1 MRDRTVGL
9 LVSVELLMSLG
20 FGATAT
26 TLGWQGYSRAHD
38 PLVLGLIG
46 LAEFIPAVV
55 LALPAGHA
63 ADSHDRRRVTALGLA
78 VVTGAAVALAV
89 DAGLGDTA
97 VWPLYVLAFVIGIGN
112 AYSAPA
118 VGPLLAAGVSQA
130 MLGPG
135 GGAC

>member
-46 LAEFIPAVV
+46 LAEFIPAVAVLMSAMQAAMIAGPAVAGLLQVVGPPVPYAFAAVCAV
-55 LALPAGHA
+55 LAMVMVMLVPKAIGRAHVA
-63 ADSHDRRRVTALGLA
+63 EQEASLSD
-78 VVTGAAVALAV
+78 ALAGV
-89 DAGLGDTA
+89 RFIFDT
-97 VWPLYVLAFVIGIGN
+97 
-112 AYSAPA
+112 PA
-118 VGPLLAAGVSQA
+118 LL
-130 MLGPG
+130 
-135 GGAC
+135 

>member
-1 MRDRTVGL
+1 
-9 LVSVELLMSLG
+9 MSLG

-46 LAEFIPAVV
+46 LAEFVPAVV

-78 VVTGAAVALAV
+78 VV
-89 DAGLGDTA
+89 
-97 VWPLYVLAFVIGIGN
+97 
-112 AYSAPA
+112 A
-118 VGPLLAAGVSQA
+118 VGWSRWRSMPAAETPPSGRST
-130 MLGPG
+130 
-135 GGAC
+135 CWRS

>member
-9 LVSVELLMSLG
+9 LVSVELLMSL
-20 FGATAT
+20 ASAPPPT

-78 VVTGAAVALAV
+78 VGGAPLGALAI
-89 DAGLGDTA
+89 AARRGDTPA
-97 VWPLYVLAFVIGIGN
+97 WPLYVPALVIGARHGQ
-112 AYSAPA
+112 SAPA
-118 VGPLLAAGVSQA
+118 
-130 MLGPG
+130 
-135 GGAC
+135 GGAP

>member
-55 LALPAGHA
+55 LALPAGDA
-63 ADSHDRRRVTALGLA
+63 AASPRSSRVTAFSVSMAA
-78 VVTGAAVALAV
+78 VAAVALAS
-89 DAGLGDTA
+89 DAARGDPA
-97 VWPLYVLAFVIGIGN
+97 VWPLYV
-112 AYSAPA
+112 
-118 VGPLLAAGVSQA
+118 
-130 MLGPG
+130 
-135 GGAC
+135 